1 MFGHLGCHDYHLR
14 LHPDC
19 TQHVSTIQEET
30 SQCGGVVVPL
40 YPVCDRHNADLT
52 GVRLYL

>member
-40 YPVCDRHNADLT
+40 YPVCDRHYADLT
-52 GVRLYL
+52 GVRLYP